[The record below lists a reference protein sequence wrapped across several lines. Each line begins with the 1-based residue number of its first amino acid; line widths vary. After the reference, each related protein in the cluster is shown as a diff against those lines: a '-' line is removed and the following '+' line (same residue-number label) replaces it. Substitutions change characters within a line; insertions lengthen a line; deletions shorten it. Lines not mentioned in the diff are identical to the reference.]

1 MRFFVYALHLYFKSL
16 SDQGYYFGHTI
27 HLEQRLSQHNAK
39 KVRSTKSRT
48 PSVIHYYETF
58 SSKAAAYH
66 REMFF
71 KTKVGRLFLI
81 DQKIIQAGRAV

>member
-1 MRFFVYALHLYFKSL
+1 MRFSFMYYTYILKSL

-48 PSVIHYYETF
+48 PFVIHYYETF
-58 SSKAAAYH
+58 SSKAAAYR

-71 KTKVGRLFLI
+71 KTKAGRLFLI